1 MILENLLDLDLYFL
15 SSPGLFESMIRLLSS
30 NVIKRD
36 QSITTTY
43 ILASLIKSFTDLSNW
58 PSTLLCG
65 A

>member
-43 ILASLIKSFTDLSNW
+43 ILASLIKSFTDLSN
-58 PSTLLCG
+58 
-65 A
+65 